1 MKWTKATIKTT
12 TKAEELVCNL
22 LDELGIIG
30 VEIENNVP
38 LTQED
43 KESMFVDI
51 DVDQTK
57 DDGTSK
63 VSFYMNIVDENHFD
77 EDDTNDYGNE
87 VANRDSYLML
97 IDKVKLGLAD
107 LSNFVDVGEGTIT
120 ISDTEDKDWIN
131 NWKEFFKQFK
141 VADDIVIKPTWEELN
156 DEHKDCNIVVEI
168 DPGIAFGTGIHETT
182 KLCIQGLRKYINKDT
197 KLLDVGCGSGILS
210 IIGLKLGVRFAYGT
224 DIDISAIK
232 ATKENMQV
240 NGLSSDRYEVVKG
253 NILDDSKLQ
262 EQVGLEEYDVVVANI
277 LADVIIPL
285 SHEVGKH
292 LKPNGL
298 FITSGI
304 IDEKKQEVHD
314 AIVSNGF
321 EILETNEMGD
331 WVSFVA
337 KKK

>member
-1 MKWTKATIKTT
+1 M
-12 TKAEELVCNL
+12 

-38 LTQED
+38 LTKED

-51 DVDQTK
+51 DIDWSQ

-63 VSFYMNIVDENHFD
+63 VSFYMNIVDENHYD
-77 EDDTNDYGNE
+77 EADDIYSGNE
-87 VANRDSYLML
+87 IDNRDSYLML
-97 IDKVKLGLAD
+97 IEKVKAGLME
-107 LSNFVDVGEGTIT
+107 LSNFVDIGEGTIK

-131 NWKEFFKQFK
+131 NWKEHFKPFK
-141 VADDIVIKPTWEELN
+141 VADDIVIKPTWEQLK
-156 DEHKDCNIVVEI
+156 DEYKDCKIVVQI

-182 KLCIQGLRKYINKDT
+182 KLCIRGLRKYINKDT

-210 IIGLKLGVRFAYGT
+210 IIGLKLGAKFAYGT
-224 DIDISAIK
+224 DIDISAVR
-232 ATKENMQV
+232 ATNENMQV
-240 NGLSSDRYEVVKG
+240 NGLSSDKFKVVKG

-285 SHEVGKH
+285 TSEVGKH
-292 LKPNGL
+292 LKTNGL
-298 FITSGI
+298 YITSGI
-304 IDEKKQEVHD
+304 ISEKKEEVQD
-314 AIVSNGF
+314 VIKSNGF
-321 EILETNEMGD
+321 EILEINEMGD
-331 WVSFVA
+331 WVSFVS